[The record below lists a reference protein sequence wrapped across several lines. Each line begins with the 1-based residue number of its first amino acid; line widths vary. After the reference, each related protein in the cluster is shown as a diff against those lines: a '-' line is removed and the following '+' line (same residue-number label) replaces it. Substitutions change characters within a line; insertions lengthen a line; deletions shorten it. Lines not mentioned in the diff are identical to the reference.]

1 MVTRRESLI
10 REGILNP
17 DGSRK
22 GDRDRFPKLIA
33 EGILP
38 GGGFGI
44 SPPANTQL
52 GQPRPVLQPPM
63 TSVSGGV
70 NSFPNAFDP
79 GSQLGNG
86 TIRTGINPGGQF
98 VQPGF
103 GGARGI
109 RTADFRDSNNDGI
122 DDRNQGFQN
131 LPGANQ
137 GINLPINIGNNP
149 SFNPIQDQMFR
160 PPMQQPVQNQMPVA
174 NSFLEQ
180 LQQSA
185 GLLQNQV
192 TALQPPVVNN
202 VPQNRFVGNQFQ
214 MPFGMGQPTPFG
226 GNYGSGGFNLPYNPG
241 SYTPGAFNQYGDT
254 STTGGINNIISSL
267 LGPGADRGG
276 EGAAGGYVD
285 NRSLSDQVNDVY
297 GPNAVIKQLGLGLIP
312 GGGPLGYLN
321 NAYTR
326 YKLDKQ
332 YGIGD
337 KIEGSQYSEVYND
350 AIANGATPSEA
361 TQRATIMG
369 GGTYTDAT
377 FDNANLTD
385 MSINDQ
391 LRALEKQ
398 LYGTNVTTPTEQET
412 TFGDFIG
419 GLLGLGDR
427 DNTGP
432 TGPGIGDIDSE
443 ADINRESFRGRTTGG
458 GEGGGGGGSS
468 CFVKGTML
476 QMADGTKKEISTVK
490 LGDNTKG
497 GIVEMTMQG
506 LPQTIYNYK
515 DVLVSGSHWVIED
528 NEFVAVE
535 DSKHGVLT
543 DKVEPVYTL
552 KTSDHRM
559 WINNIEFGD
568 FETGSDNDW
577 EPHFEMVRKKLNKE
591 LRDGK

>member
-52 GQPRPVLQPPM
+52 GQPRNTNLGQPRPVLQPPM
-63 TSVSGGV
+63 ASVSGGV
-70 NSFPNAFDP
+70 NSFPTRQPGVYGIPDP
-79 GSQLGNG
+79 FGN
-86 TIRTGINPGGQF
+86 IL
-98 VQPGF
+98 PGF

-122 DDRNQGFQN
+122 DDRDQGFQN

-267 LGPGADRGG
+267 LGPGRGG

-297 GPNAVIKQLGLGLIP
+297 GPNAAIKQLGLGLIP

-391 LRALEKQ
+391 LRALEKE

-419 GLLGLGDR
+419 GLLGLGNQDGGNSPTGPSIGGFTEQDVNRESFRDRTGPSGPTGPSGGTGPGDR
-427 DNTGP
+427 DGSGGP
-432 TGPGIGDIDSE
+432 TGPG
-443 ADINRESFRGRTTGG
+443 
-458 GEGGGGGGSS
+458 
-468 CFVKGTML
+468 
-476 QMADGTKKEISTVK
+476 
-490 LGDNTKG
+490 G
-497 GIVEMTMQG
+497 GIG
-506 LPQTIYNYK
+506 
-515 DVLVSGSHWVIED
+515 
-528 NEFVAVE
+528 
-535 DSKHGVLT
+535 GVGQRGG
-543 DKVEPVYTL
+543 PPGAR
-552 KTSDHRM
+552 S
-559 WINNIEFGD
+559 
-568 FETGSDNDW
+568 
-577 EPHFEMVRKKLNKE
+577 
-591 LRDGK
+591 